1 MKTIARSQA
10 IEALRGELL
19 KLVSEGRS
27 LCLVA
32 ARRGLFCGGFARW
45 SDEELAQRIP
55 DGPQAGPGDTR
66 AELERQANRWQ
77 LGLQDARTGRLPC
90 DGDGA
95 CHSRL
100 CAGWDEFYEGE
111 LAGFYREMCG
121 EEVRVVPDELFEPA
135 PFRPLATA
143 VKGS

>member
-1 MKTIARSQA
+1 MP
-10 IEALRGELL
+10 
-19 KLVSEGRS
+19 GRR
-27 LCLVA
+27 A
-32 ARRGLFCGGFARW
+32 ARPVLRRLPALER
-45 SDEELAQRIP
+45 EQLALRIP
-55 DGPQAGPGDTR
+55 DGLQAGPGITR

-135 PFRPLATA
+135 PFRPLRPGPEKR
-143 VKGS
+143 VPKSKS

>member
-10 IEALRGELL
+10 IEGLRRELV
-19 KLVSEGRS
+19 KLVSDGRS

-32 ARRGLFCGGFARW
+32 ARRGLFCGGFERW
-45 SDEELAQRIP
+45 SAEQLALRIP
-55 DGPQAGPGDTR
+55 DGLQAGPGITR

-77 LGLQDARTGRLPC
+77 LGLQDAPTGRLPC

-95 CHSRL
+95 CLSRL

-135 PFRPLATA
+135 PFRPLRPAL
-143 VKGS
+143 KSC